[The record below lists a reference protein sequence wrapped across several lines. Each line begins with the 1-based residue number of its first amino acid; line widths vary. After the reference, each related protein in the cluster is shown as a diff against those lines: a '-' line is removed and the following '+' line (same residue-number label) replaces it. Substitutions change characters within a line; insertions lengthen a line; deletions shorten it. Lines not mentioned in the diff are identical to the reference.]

1 MLVHPPQAS
10 CAAYM
15 FASCAMVLMNKVVL
29 SGFGFTSTNCL
40 LLYQTVWCAPRVR
53 S

>member
-1 MLVHPPQAS
+1 
-10 CAAYM
+10 M